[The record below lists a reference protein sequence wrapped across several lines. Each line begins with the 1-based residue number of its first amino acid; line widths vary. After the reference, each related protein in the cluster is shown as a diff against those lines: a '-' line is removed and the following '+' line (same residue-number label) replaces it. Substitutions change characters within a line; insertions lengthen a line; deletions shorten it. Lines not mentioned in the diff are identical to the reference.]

1 MAAINSNSMKL
12 LQDNCN
18 LTGPQVAGFQ
28 LVTLL
33 CIVSRG
39 REIPA
44 AQHLACQK
52 CLCQST
58 PCQAL
63 PGQHL
68 CVLTCARQ
76 SVYSLTTAQCLLLQC
91 RCASRAQPAL
101 VVFGLDNPLLEH
113 FAPGTFRTF
122 QAKIL
127 FCPLSLNEQPTTLLV
142 TLSCQLS
149 SKATYQ
155 RYV

>member
-1 MAAINSNSMKL
+1 MQGSSDAVLDGSNSMKL
-12 LQDNCN
+12 LQNNCN

-91 RCASRAQPAL
+91 RYASRAQPAL
-101 VVFGLDNPLLEH
+101 VVFGLEDPLLEH
-113 FAPGTFRTF
+113 FTPFKPKYYFAF
-122 QAKIL
+122 
-127 FCPLSLNEQPTTLLV
+127 EQTANYPSCHPQLPTQFK
-142 TLSCQLS
+142 SNMP
-149 SKATYQ
+149 
-155 RYV
+155 

>member
-39 REIPA
+39 GQIPA

-113 FAPGTFRTF
+113 FTPSKPKYYFAFEKTANYPSCHTQLPTQF
-122 QAKIL
+122 QSNM
-127 FCPLSLNEQPTTLLV
+127 P
-142 TLSCQLS
+142 
-149 SKATYQ
+149 
-155 RYV
+155 

>member
-39 REIPA
+39 GQIPA

-76 SVYSLTTAQCLLLQC
+76 SVYSLTTAQCLLLRC

-101 VVFGLDNPLLEH
+101 VVFGLMIH
-113 FAPGTFRTF
+113 YW
-122 QAKIL
+122 KIL
-127 FCPLSLNEQPTTLLV
+127 H
-142 TLSCQLS
+142 LS
-149 SKATYQ
+149 SQNTSLPFDFEQTARLPSSAQ
-155 RYV
+155 F